1 MEGPRVSGPWLDFW
15 GGNAICVNRPLIYR
29 SENLFFLP
37 CGTMFHTDLY
47 AGDVAAPGW
56 PAQEAHGAPTWRRAT
71 QARVHVAACGGATRA
86 EGKDDG

>member
-1 MEGPRVSGPWLDFW
+1 
-15 GGNAICVNRPLIYR
+15 
-29 SENLFFLP
+29 
-37 CGTMFHTDLY
+37 MFHTDLN